1 MRSKKYVAMTA
12 DKLVC
17 SIDGCNN
24 AIIVADVVDND
35 DKTLPCYLERGDI
48 TPTEEC
54 LATS

>member
-24 AIIVADVVDND
+24 AIIVAEVVDND
-35 DKTLPCYLERGDI
+35 DETLPCYLGRGDI
-48 TPTEEC
+48 TPTK
-54 LATS
+54 